1 MTQQVAVEG
10 RHDFDVIFGEWQIL
24 NRKLE
29 DPLAESSEWLEFD
42 ATVEVRPILVGL

>member
-1 MTQQVAVEG
+1 MSQQIAVEG

-29 DPLAESSEWLEFD
+29 DPLAESSEWLD
-42 ATVEVRPILVGL
+42 RKSVV